1 MTVLIEMPRDQYD
14 LFVAE
19 CDIKS
24 PEYSILKNAVVARDG
39 AANDHRLVNILC
51 DKTEGLQ
58 LLDAARR
65 LYPDAAAPIA
75 KALDHARES

>member
-1 MTVLIEMPRDQYD
+1 MKVLIELSPEQCD

-19 CDIKS
+19 CAITL
-24 PEYSILKNAVVARDG
+24 PEYSILKNAVVARDD
-39 AANDHRLVNILC
+39 ANDHRLVNILC

-75 KALDHARES
+75 KARDHARES